1 MVMSHYVFFFSFHD
15 NFSYAASLC
24 QSASAH
30 IKKKKKRHKT
40 LSPSVQFKGDHVLGE
55 KEIPQDKGRLLV
67 MTIKLTTNNLWEHS
81 YTPLHFFLKYQ
92 GTLRLRLPELCIIFF
107 FFHEPH
113 RSQLYVHKCLF

>member
-107 FFHEPH
+107 FYEPH